1 VGSSNQLQFDLAGSE
16 RMRID
21 TSGNVGIGTDNPAT
35 RLDIQG
41 VGGATTS
48 PSVTAT
54 TGTSYI
60 GWKSVNTGGSFW
72 TAIDNST
79 GSSFSTNTA
88 YARVLW
94 SNGAYP
100 MVFSTNS
107 TERMRIDS
115 SGNVVVGKGTAD
127 NTTAGVTM
135 YGAIAPGNVSM
146 VRSNGNVL
154 ILNRLT
160 NDGDIAVFRKDGT
173 TVGNIG
179 ASGGR
184 LYIGSDDT
192 SIFFDSGDSPS
203 IRPHGPVD
211 PDGVIDIGDSG
222 ARFKDLY
229 LSGSVY
235 LGGTTSANALDD
247 YEEGTF
253 ELTLNGSTS
262 NPTTAVTTTAHYTK
276 IGNVVHYNFRFENVD
291 TTGASG
297 NITFSG
303 FPFTTTSTN
312 NSSGAVDIFQMAN
325 FNGAEYLNLYIGSTT
340 TAGEVLGTR
349 SNNGWINP
357 QHNVGTGRYINASI
371 TVHVV

>member
-1 VGSSNQLQFDLAGSE
+1 
-16 RMRID
+16 
-21 TSGNVGIGTDNPAT
+21 
-35 RLDIQG
+35 
-41 VGGATTS
+41 
-48 PSVTAT
+48 
-54 TGTSYI
+54 
-60 GWKSVNTGGSFW
+60 
-72 TAIDNST
+72 
-79 GSSFSTNTA
+79 
-88 YARVLW
+88 
-94 SNGAYP
+94 
-100 MVFSTNS
+100 
-107 TERMRIDS
+107 
-115 SGNVVVGKGTAD
+115 
-127 NTTAGVTM
+127 M